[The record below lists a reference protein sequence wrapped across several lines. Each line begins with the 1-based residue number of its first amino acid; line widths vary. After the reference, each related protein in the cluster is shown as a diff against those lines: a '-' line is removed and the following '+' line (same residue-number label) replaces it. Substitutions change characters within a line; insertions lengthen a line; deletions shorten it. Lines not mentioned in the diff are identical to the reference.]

1 MPIDLEALSDR
12 IRESFERQNQIRD
25 EALAQ
30 SRNLIRHAARAIR
43 AIHRDDADLA
53 YENLKQADALATA
66 LREGLSED
74 PDLYFSGYAQ
84 DALKEYCEAH
94 LTVATILNKDW
105 PSPEDLKVEFATYLN
120 GMSEVVGELR
130 RRIMDIMREGHS
142 QEVER
147 LLDVMDDIYAQ
158 LVTMDFS
165 DALTYGLR
173 RRTDIA
179 RSIIER
185 TQADVTISYRQQEL
199 EKRITSLSEQLSQFD
214 SENQNQKDDQ
224 KSQLH

>member
-142 QEVER
+142 KEVER

-158 LVTMDFS
+158 LVTMDFP

-214 SENQNQKDDQ
+214 SENQNQKDD
-224 KSQLH
+224 

>member
-1 MPIDLEALSDR
+1 MDNNLENLSDR
-12 IRESFERQNQIRD
+12 IRAYFERQNKTRD

-30 SRNLIRHAARAIR
+30 SRNLIRHASRAIR
-43 AIHRDDADLA
+43 AIHREDTV
-53 YENLKQADALATA
+53 QAQDHLALADELA
-66 LREGLSED
+66 KDLRTGLSND

-105 PSPEDLKVEFATYLN
+105 PSPENLQVEFATYLN

-142 QEVER
+142 TEVER
-147 LLDVMDDIYAQ
+147 LLNVMDDIYAQ
-158 LVTMDFS
+158 LVTMDFP

-199 EKRITSLSEQLSQFD
+199 EKKISDLSSKLSD
-214 SENQNQKDDQ
+214 IE
-224 KSQLH
+224 

>member
-1 MPIDLEALSDR
+1 MDNFEELSDR
-12 IRESFERQNQIRD
+12 IRESFERQNRIRD

-30 SRNLIRHAARAIR
+30 SRNLTRHAARAIR
-43 AIHRDDADLA
+43 AIHRNDADLA
-53 YENLKQADALATA
+53 REHLKEADQLAKA

-74 PDLYFSGYAQ
+74 PDLYYSGYAQ
-84 DALKEYCEAH
+84 DAFKEYCEAH
-94 LTVATILNKDW
+94 LTVAVILNQEC
-105 PSPEDLKVEFATYLN
+105 PSPEDLQVQYATYLN
-120 GMSEVVGELR
+120 GLSEVVGELR

-142 QEVER
+142 PEVER

-158 LVTMDFS
+158 LVTMDFP

-185 TQADVTISYRQQEL
+185 TQADVTISFRQQQL
-199 EKRITSLSEQLSQFD
+199 EKRLRDFSEQLSQF
-214 SENQNQKDDQ
+214 EETTGQG
-224 KSQLH
+224 

>member
-1 MPIDLEALSDR
+1 MVHSFEKLADQ
-12 IRESFERQNQIRD
+12 IRESFERKNKIRD
-25 EALAQ
+25 EALTQ
-30 SRNLIRHAARAIR
+30 SRNLIRHAARTIR
-43 AIHRDDADLA
+43 AIHRDDEVLAREHLEEADKLA
-53 YENLKQADALATA
+53 MD
-66 LREGLSED
+66 LRQGLVDD

-94 LTVATILNKDW
+94 LTLAIIMDQPW
-105 PSPEDLKVEFATYLN
+105 PSPDDLQVEYPTYLN

-158 LVTMDFS
+158 LVTMDFP

-185 TQADVTISYRQQEL
+185 TQADITVSYRQQQL
-199 EKRITSLSEQLSQFD
+199 ERRITALSDQLND
-214 SENQNQKDDQ
+214 IEAKDN
-224 KSQLH
+224 

>member
-12 IRESFERQNQIRD
+12 IRESFERQNKIRD

-53 YENLKQADALATA
+53 FENLKQADNLARD
-66 LREGLSED
+66 LRQGLSQD

-94 LTVATILNKDW
+94 LTVATILNNEW
-105 PSPEDLKVEFATYLN
+105 PSPEDLQVEFATYLN

-142 QEVER
+142 GEVER

-158 LVTMDFS
+158 LVTMDFP

-185 TQADVTISYRQQEL
+185 TQADVTVSYRQQEL
-199 EKRITSLSEQLSQFD
+199 EKRIANLSEQLSKFEAVNNEQGA
-214 SENQNQKDDQ
+214 
-224 KSQLH
+224 

>member
-12 IRESFERQNQIRD
+12 IRESFERKNQIRD
-25 EALAQ
+25 DALAQ

-43 AIHRDDADLA
+43 AIHREDTDLA
-53 YENLKQADALATA
+53 YENLEEANTLADA
-66 LREGLSED
+66 LREGLSQD

-94 LTVATILNKDW
+94 LTVASILNKDW
-105 PSPEDLKVEFATYLN
+105 PSPEDLNVEYPTYLN

-158 LVTMDFS
+158 LVTMDFP

-185 TQADVTISYRQQEL
+185 TQADVTVSYRQQEL
-199 EKRITSLSEQLSQFD
+199 EKRITNLSEQLSKLD
-214 SENQNQKDDQ
+214 INSNED
-224 KSQLH
+224 

>member
-12 IRESFERQNQIRD
+12 IRESFERKNQIRD

-43 AIHRDDADLA
+43 AIHREDTDLA
-53 YENLKQADALATA
+53 YENLKEADALAEA
-66 LREGLSED
+66 LREGLSKD

-94 LTVATILNKDW
+94 LTVASILNKDW
-105 PSPEDLKVEFATYLN
+105 PSPEDLNAEYPTYLN

-142 QEVER
+142 QEVEH

-158 LVTMDFS
+158 LVTMDFP

-185 TQADVTISYRQQEL
+185 TQADVTVSYRQQEL
-199 EKRITSLSEQLSQFD
+199 EKRIANLSEQLSKF
-214 SENQNQKDDQ
+214 EAKNNEI
-224 KSQLH
+224 

>member
-12 IRESFERQNQIRD
+12 IRESFERKNQIRD
-25 EALAQ
+25 DALAQ

-43 AIHRDDADLA
+43 AIHREDTDLA
-53 YENLKQADALATA
+53 YENLEEANALADAL
-66 LREGLSED
+66 RKGLSQD

-94 LTVATILNKDW
+94 LTVASILNKDW
-105 PSPEDLKVEFATYLN
+105 PSPEDLNVEYPTYLN

-158 LVTMDFS
+158 LVTMDFP

-185 TQADVTISYRQQEL
+185 TQADVTVSYRQQEL
-199 EKRITSLSEQLSQFD
+199 EKRITNLSEQLSRLD
-214 SENQNQKDDQ
+214 INSNED
-224 KSQLH
+224 

>member
-1 MPIDLEALSDR
+1 MDNHLDLLSDR
-12 IRESFERQNQIRD
+12 IRESFDKKNEKRD
-25 EALAQ
+25 KALAQ
-30 SRNLIRHAARAIR
+30 SRDLTRHAARAIR
-43 AIHRDDADLA
+43 AIHREDTNLA
-53 YENLKQADALATA
+53 HEHLAQAKQLAEA
-66 LREGLSED
+66 LRTGLADE
-74 PDLYFSGYAQ
+74 PDLYFSGYTQ

-94 LTVATILNKDW
+94 LTVATILNQDW
-105 PSPEDLKVEFATYLN
+105 PTPEELGVEYATYLN

-158 LVTMDFS
+158 LVTMDFP

-185 TQADVTISYRQQEL
+185 TQADVTVSYRQQQL
-199 EKRITSLSEQLSQFD
+199 EKRIADLSSQLGQFD
-214 SENQNQKDDQ
+214 LNNPDNQ
-224 KSQLH
+224 

>member
-1 MPIDLEALSDR
+1 MNTHLENRSDR
-12 IRESFERQNQIRD
+12 IREHFERQNKIRD

-30 SRNLIRHAARAIR
+30 SRNLTRFAARAIR
-43 AIHRDDADLA
+43 AIHRDDAEVA
-53 YENLKQADALATA
+53 QENLSEADQLAKALCD
-66 LREGLSED
+66 GLTND

-94 LTVATILNKDW
+94 LTVATILDQDW
-105 PSPEDLKVEFATYLN
+105 PSPEDLQVEYATYLN

-147 LLDVMDDIYAQ
+147 LLDVMDDIYTQ
-158 LVTMDFS
+158 LVTMDFP

-185 TQADVTISYRQQEL
+185 TQADVTVSYRQQQLEERIKEL
-199 EKRITSLSEQLSQFD
+199 SAQLSKFHIND
-214 SENQNQKDDQ
+214 GED
-224 KSQLH
+224 

>member
-1 MPIDLEALSDR
+1 MSVDLEALSER
-12 IRESFERQNQIRD
+12 IRANFERKNQIRD
-25 EALAQ
+25 LALTQ
-30 SRNLIRHAARAIR
+30 SRNLTRHSARAIR
-43 AIHRDDADLA
+43 AIHRDDSQLALEHLSKADKLA
-53 YENLKQADALATA
+53 NDLRSGLA
-66 LREGLSED
+66 ED

-94 LTVATILNKDW
+94 LTVATILAKEW
-105 PSPEDLKVEFATYLN
+105 PTPDALKIEYPTYLN

-130 RRIMDIMREGHS
+130 RRVMDIIRKGHS
-142 QEVER
+142 PEIDR

-158 LVTMDFS
+158 LVTMDFP

-185 TQADVTISYRQQEL
+185 TQADVTVSYRQQQL
-199 EKRITSLSEQLSQFD
+199 EKQITNLSEQLSEIND
-214 SENQNQKDDQ
+214 TDKDQ
-224 KSQLH
+224 

>member
-12 IRESFERQNQIRD
+12 IRASFERQNQIRD

-43 AIHRDDADLA
+43 AIHRDDTDLA
-53 YENLKQADALATA
+53 YKNLEQADALADA
-66 LREGLSED
+66 LRGGLSED

-105 PSPEDLKVEFATYLN
+105 PSPEDLNVEYPTYLN

-147 LLDVMDDIYAQ
+147 LLDIMDDIYAQ
-158 LVTMDFS
+158 LVTMDFP

-185 TQADVTISYRQQEL
+185 TQADVTVSYRQQEL
-199 EKRITSLSEQLSQFD
+199 EKRIANLSEQLSQFETNNHVD
-214 SENQNQKDDQ
+214 
-224 KSQLH
+224 

>member
-1 MPIDLEALSDR
+1 MNNLEDLSDR
-12 IRESFERQNQIRD
+12 IRESFERQNKTRD

-30 SRNLIRHAARAIR
+30 SRNLTRHAARAIR
-43 AIHRDDADLA
+43 AIHREDA
-53 YENLKQADALATA
+53 ALAREHLVEADKLAKA
-66 LREGLSED
+66 LREGLDDD

-94 LTVATILNKDW
+94 ITVAIILDQEW
-105 PSPEDLKVEFATYLN
+105 PSPEDLQVEYASYLN
-120 GMSEVVGELR
+120 GLSEVVGELR

-142 QEVER
+142 EEVER

-158 LVTMDFS
+158 LVTMDFP

-185 TQADVTISYRQQEL
+185 TQADVTISYRQQRL
-199 EKRITSLSEQLSQFD
+199 EKTILNLSDQLSKIEESD
-214 SENQNQKDDQ
+214 EN
-224 KSQLH
+224 H

>member
-1 MPIDLEALSDR
+1 MIADLEALSEQ
-12 IRESFERQNQIRD
+12 IRANFERKNQIRD
-25 EALAQ
+25 LALTQ
-30 SRNLIRHAARAIR
+30 SRNLTRHSARAIR
-43 AIHRDDADLA
+43 AIHRDDSELALEHLSEADKLA
-53 YENLKQADALATA
+53 HD
-66 LREGLSED
+66 LRSGLSED

-94 LTVATILNKDW
+94 LTVATILAKEW
-105 PSPEDLKVEFATYLN
+105 PTPDDLKIEYPTYLN

-130 RRIMDIMREGHS
+130 RRVMDILRDGHS
-142 QEVER
+142 PEVER

-158 LVTMDFS
+158 LVTMDFP

-185 TQADVTISYRQQEL
+185 TQADITVSHRQHQL
-199 EKRITSLSEQLSQFD
+199 ENQIINLSEKLSKINSTD
-214 SENQNQKDDQ
+214 KV
-224 KSQLH
+224 

>member
-1 MPIDLEALSDR
+1 MGNNLEGLSDR
-12 IRESFERQNQIRD
+12 IRESFERQNDIRD

-30 SRNLIRHAARAIR
+30 SRNLTRHAARAIR
-43 AIHRDDADLA
+43 AIHREDSHLA
-53 YENLKQADALATA
+53 QQHLSEANILAKA
-66 LREGLSED
+66 MREGLSNE
-74 PDLYFSGYAQ
+74 PDLYFSGYVQ

-94 LTVATILNKDW
+94 LTVATILDNDW
-105 PSPEDLKVEFATYLN
+105 PTPEDLQVAFATYLN

-130 RRIMDIMREGHS
+130 RRIMDIMRSGHS

-147 LLDVMDDIYAQ
+147 LLEVMDDIYAQ
-158 LVTMDFS
+158 LVTMDFP

-185 TQADVTISYRQQEL
+185 TQADVTISYRQQQL
-199 EKRITSLSEQLSQFD
+199 EKKIADLSEQLSQTTITG
-214 SENQNQKDDQ
+214 SK
-224 KSQLH
+224 

>member
-1 MPIDLEALSDR
+1 MPIDLETLSDR

-43 AIHRDDADLA
+43 AIHREDADLA
-53 YENLKQADALATA
+53 YENLKQADALAAA

-158 LVTMDFS
+158 LVTMDFP

-214 SENQNQKDDQ
+214 SKNQNQKDD
-224 KSQLH
+224 

>member
-1 MPIDLEALSDR
+1 MVNHFEDLGDQ
-12 IRESFERQNQIRD
+12 IRESFERKNRIRD
-25 EALAQ
+25 EALTQ
-30 SRNLIRHAARAIR
+30 SRTLIRHAARSIR
-43 AIHRDDADLA
+43 AIHREDVALAKEYLKEADHLAADLR
-53 YENLKQADALATA
+53 QGLA
-66 LREGLSED
+66 ED
-74 PDLYFSGYAQ
+74 PDLYYSGYAQ

-94 LTVATILNKDW
+94 LTLAIITGQSW
-105 PSPEDLKVEFATYLN
+105 PSPDDLQVEYATYLN

-147 LLDVMDDIYAQ
+147 LLDVMDDIFAQ
-158 LVTMDFS
+158 LVTMDFP

-185 TQADVTISYRQQEL
+185 TQADVTVSYRQQQL
-199 EKRITSLSEQLSQFD
+199 EKRINALSKQLSGLALNN
-214 SENQNQKDDQ
+214 E
-224 KSQLH
+224 

>member
-12 IRESFERQNQIRD
+12 IRESFERKNQIRD

-43 AIHRDDADLA
+43 AIHREDTALA
-53 YENLKQADALATA
+53 YENLKEAEILAEA
-66 LREGLSED
+66 LREGLSQD

-94 LTVATILNKDW
+94 LTVASILNKDW
-105 PSPEDLKVEFATYLN
+105 PSPEDLNAEYPTYLN

-158 LVTMDFS
+158 LVTMDFP

-185 TQADVTISYRQQEL
+185 TQADVTVSYRQQEL
-199 EKRITSLSEQLSQFD
+199 EKRITNLSEQLSKF
-214 SENQNQKDDQ
+214 EANQEEI
-224 KSQLH
+224 SS

>member
-1 MPIDLEALSDR
+1 MDNLEALSDQ
-12 IRESFERQNQIRD
+12 IRESFERQNRIRD

-30 SRNLIRHAARAIR
+30 SRNLTRHAARAIR
-43 AIHRDDADLA
+43 AIHRNDGSLAREHLSEADKLA
-53 YENLKQADALATA
+53 KA

-74 PDLYFSGYAQ
+74 PDLFYSGYAQ

-94 LTVATILNKDW
+94 LTVSTILDQEW
-105 PSPEDLKVEFATYLN
+105 PSPEDLHVPFATYLN
-120 GMSEVVGELR
+120 GLSEVVGELR

-142 QEVER
+142 SEVER
-147 LLDVMDDIYAQ
+147 LLDVMDEIYAQ
-158 LVTMDFS
+158 LVTMDFP

-185 TQADVTISYRQQEL
+185 TQADVTISYRQQQL
-199 EKRITSLSEQLSQFD
+199 EKRLTGLSDQLSQFEE
-214 SENQNQKDDQ
+214 SNEQR
-224 KSQLH
+224 